1 MFDVKNYKYTES
13 LYTVLTSVHGVC
25 VCVALRTYIPVLRA
39 HGLEATIKPHVEPW
53 DTSKKYRV
61 LRHCVSFCLLK

>member
-25 VCVALRTYIPVLRA
+25 VCVALRTYTPVLRA
-39 HGLEATIKPHVEPW
+39 HGLEATIKPHVEP
-53 DTSKKYRV
+53 
-61 LRHCVSFCLLK
+61 